1 MKKILEYSK
10 TIRNIALTVTA
21 VGAVVLIG
29 WKTDAYFDTTYVQD
43 DDYTK
48 QCAAWKA
55 ELDILKEAD
64 AELEEAIAGVS
75 RQQMIN
81 SIRQNLAY
89 YKQMIDEYHRKYG
102 VNCAQCN
109 SFDRQQYN
117 FYRREYDKLLG
128 ELRRLG
134 G

>member
-1 MKKILEYSK
+1 MKKIVEYSK

-21 VGAVVLIG
+21 IGAVVLIG
-29 WKTDAYFDTTYVQD
+29 WNGFAYFKETYVED
-43 DDYTK
+43 EEFEK
-48 QCAAWKA
+48 QCVAWKA
-55 ELDILKEAD
+55 ELDVLKAAD
-64 AELEEAIAGVS
+64 AELEEAIAGLG

-89 YKQMIDEYHRKYG
+89 YKQMIDQYHHKYG
-102 VNCAQCN
+102 EDCARCSQ
-109 SFDRQQYN
+109 FDKNNYWH
-117 FYRREYDKLLG
+117 YRREYDRLLS